1 LTVVPMMSK
10 SVVMIAPGELFGGVE
25 RHVLGLC
32 RHLVDAGHEPKLLL
46 FHDRELAEQSR
57 ADGIPTLILRE
68 RFRFDPAVAS
78 QIRRISGD
86 CRADVLHLH
95 GYRATTTALLAGGRG
110 YPVIKT
116 EHGLPEP
123 ITTSM
128 LTACKSGSYH
138 RLDRWSTRRL
148 QAHVCYVT
156 ADIMHRFDRAHAGLP
171 RRVIHNGIAPLD
183 RAGRPRPAGLE
194 PGLFHA
200 GIVGRVSEV
209 KGIVHAL
216 RALTSPEVPA
226 HVRLDVIGTGPLLD
240 ALRHE
245 AGVLGVA
252 DRVRFHGFQRD
263 ILDWIAHLDALLMP
277 SLHEGLPYTLLEAM
291 SLGVP
296 AIASRVGG
304 LAEVL
309 RDGETG
315 LLVEVGDAAGLA
327 AALTKL
333 AGDPR
338 IGREMGEA
346 AAREQRARYTLDR
359 MVDDYLAVYAAAAAA
374 R

>member
-1 LTVVPMMSK
+1 MMTR
-10 SVVMIAPGELFGGVE
+10 SVCLVAPGELFGGVE
-25 RHVLGLC
+25 TQILGLA
-32 RHLVDAGHEPKLLL
+32 RLLADSGAAAPTVAL
-46 FHDRELAEQSR
+46 FHDRELAAR
-57 ADGIPTLILRE
+57 LRE
-68 RFRFDPAVAS
+68 QGCDVAILPSAGSYDIAPARTLSQLLEAS
-78 QIRRISGD
+78 KCD
-86 CRADVLHLH
+86 MVHVH
-95 GYRATTTALLAGGRG
+95 GYRASVTCAVCPAARRR
-110 YPVIKT
+110 PVIKT
-116 EHGLPEP
+116 VHGLTEP
-123 ITTSM
+123 SGTPIVR
-128 LTACKSGSYH
+128 LKSRFY
-138 RLDRWSTRRL
+138 RDLEVWSTHHLR
-148 QAHVCYVT
+148 AHVCYVT
-156 ADIMHRFDRAHAGLP
+156 ADIMRRSDRAHAGLP

-183 RAGRPRPAGLE
+183 RAGRPRPAGLD

-216 RALTSPEVPA
+216 RALTSPVVPA
-226 HVRLDVIGTGPLLD
+226 QVRLDVIGTGPLLD

-252 DRVRFHGFQRD
+252 ERVRFHGFQRD
-263 ILDWIAHLDALLMP
+263 ILDWIAHLDVLLMP

-327 AALTKL
+327 GALAKL
-333 AGDPR
+333 AGDPGY
-338 IGREMGEA
+338 GREMGEA

-359 MVDDYLAVYAAAAAA
+359 MVDDYLAVYAAAVAA

>member
-1 LTVVPMMSK
+1 M
-10 SVVMIAPGELFGGVE
+10 
-25 RHVLGLC
+25 
-32 RHLVDAGHEPKLLL
+32 
-46 FHDRELAEQSR
+46 
-57 ADGIPTLILRE
+57 
-68 RFRFDPAVAS
+68 
-78 QIRRISGD
+78 RRSD
-86 CRADVLHLH
+86 H
-95 GYRATTTALLAGGRG
+95 
-110 YPVIKT
+110 
-116 EHGLPEP
+116 
-123 ITTSM
+123 
-128 LTACKSGSYH
+128 
-138 RLDRWSTRRL
+138 
-148 QAHVCYVT
+148 
-156 ADIMHRFDRAHAGLP
+156 AHAGLP

-216 RALTSPEVPA
+216 RALTSPAVPA

-240 ALRHE
+240 ELRHE
-245 AGVLGVA
+245 AGALGVA

-309 RDGETG
+309 RHGETG

-327 AALTKL
+327 GALAGL
-333 AGDPR
+333 AGDPQE
-338 IGREMGEA
+338 GRRLGEA
-346 AAREQRARYTLDR
+346 AAREQRERYTLNR
-359 MVDDYLAVYAAAAAA
+359 MVDDYLGVYAAAAAA

>member
-1 LTVVPMMSK
+1 MYREVVSRIMFLS
-10 SVVMIAPGELFGGVE
+10 AGEIFGGVE
-25 RHVLGLC
+25 AQLLDLNRCMSSRGLNA
-32 RHLVDAGHEPKLLL
+32 RTVL
-46 FHDRELAEQSR
+46 FHDSELARRMRGSGLEPHILEQR
-57 ADGIPTLILRE
+57 GRYNPTAARDLRRLISDSGCQLLHVHGYKAMVTT
-68 RFRFDPAVAS
+68 AVA
-78 QIRRISGD
+78 GFVPNV
-86 CRADVLHLH
+86 AV
-95 GYRATTTALLAGGRG
+95 
-110 YPVIKT
+110 VKT

-123 ITTSM
+123 QGS
-128 LTACKSGSYH
+128 LLDKSKIRLNH
-138 RLDRWSTRRL
+138 RLDTWSTRRL
-148 QAHVCYVT
+148 RAHVCYVT
-156 ADIMHRFDRAHAGLP
+156 ADIMRRSERAHAGLP

-216 RALTSPEVPA
+216 RALTSPVVPA

-240 ALRHE
+240 ALRYE

-291 SLGVP
+291 SLGIPTV
-296 AIASRVGG
+296 ASRVGG

-309 RDGETG
+309 RHDETG

-327 AALTKL
+327 EALARL
-333 AGDPR
+333 AGDPEV
-338 IGREMGEA
+338 GRRLGEA
-346 AAREQRARYTLDR
+346 AAREQRARYTLTR
-359 MVDDYLAVYAAAAAA
+359 MVDDYLEVYREAVAA